1 MFKPIQ
7 TNNTSSLQSIYI
19 YTQKMNT
26 LYILIRT
33 SKNNLQTYSTKY
45 NIIQCFNIINLHL
58 YKKNWTPC
66 IWIQSNLPN
75 LNNQA
80 FIACLINLHL
90 CTKLVGHPVHGQRG
104 EQSSKRKKATV
115 TVEGD
120 EKRGKGGVTKRS
132 VTEVIRVVQVAR
144 TKGPFY
150 YRVPLSSHARF
161 ENSSSVSRVAIIF
174 SLVFP
179 PSPPSSLSSRRESA
193 NLCRAALNGSRKEA
207 RGHRNNG
214 VIPRVTTPRGL
225 SSPLTF
231 SLSSSNCAR
240 AIR

>member
-179 PSPPSSLSSRRESA
+179 PPPPPFLPE
-193 NLCRAALNGSRKEA
+193 E
-207 RGHRNNG
+207 
-214 VIPRVTTPRGL
+214 
-225 SSPLTF
+225 SPLIYVVLHLTGPARKRVATGTTAWF
-231 SLSSSNCAR
+231 HAWRHRVDYLPPWRSLCPRPIAR
-240 AIR
+240 ER

>member
-1 MFKPIQ
+1 M
-7 TNNTSSLQSIYI
+7 
-19 YTQKMNT
+19 
-26 LYILIRT
+26 
-33 SKNNLQTYSTKY
+33 
-45 NIIQCFNIINLHL
+45 
-58 YKKNWTPC
+58 
-66 IWIQSNLPN
+66 QSNLPN

-115 TVEGD
+115 TEGD

-179 PSPPSSLSSRRESA
+179 SPPPPSLSSRGESA

-214 VIPRVTTPRGL
+214 VVPRVTTPRGL
-225 SSPLTF
+225 SSSLTF
-231 SLSSSNCAR
+231 SLSLFNCM
-240 AIR
+240 IR